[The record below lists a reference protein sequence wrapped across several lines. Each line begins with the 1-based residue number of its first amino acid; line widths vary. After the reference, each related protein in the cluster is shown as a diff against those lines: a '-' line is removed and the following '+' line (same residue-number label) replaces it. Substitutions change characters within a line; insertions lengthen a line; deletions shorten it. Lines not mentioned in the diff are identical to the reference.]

1 MAKGYPV
8 RQEATVLPECPVC
21 GSRLFREVRDGLRC
35 EDCDTVMRDPFTAP
49 R

>member
-8 RQEATVLPECPVC
+8 RPESMVLPECSVC
-21 GSRLFREVRDGLRC
+21 GSSLFREVRDGLRC
-35 EDCDTVMRDPFTAP
+35 EDCGSTQKDPFTAP